1 MAYETKKE
9 PMKKEAK
16 KPASG
21 KMTDKQKQQLKSHME
36 KHKDLQD
43 LTPSQLKSHRMKM
56 MVRLRKGM
64 SMASAHKDIMK

>member
-1 MAYETKKE
+1 MKKETKKA
-9 PMKKEAK
+9 PAK

-21 KMTDKQKQQLKSHME
+21 KMTDAQKKQLKAHME

-56 MVRLRKGM
+56 MIRLRKGM
-64 SMASAHKDIMK
+64 SMAKAHAEIMK

>member
-1 MAYETKKE
+1 MPSHYGEEKKA
-9 PMKKEAK
+9 PMK

-21 KMTDKQKQQLKSHME
+21 KLTDKQKQQLKSHME

-56 MVRLRKGM
+56 MIRLRKGM
-64 SMASAHKDIMK
+64 SMAKAHADIMK